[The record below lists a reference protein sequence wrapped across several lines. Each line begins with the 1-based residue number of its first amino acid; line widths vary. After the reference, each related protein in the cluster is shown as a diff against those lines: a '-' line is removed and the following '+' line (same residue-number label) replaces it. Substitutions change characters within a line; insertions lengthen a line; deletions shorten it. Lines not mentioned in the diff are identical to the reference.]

1 MFLGK
6 YKESGAC
13 VSNATN
19 VCTQCGPPVKYRGI
33 VYTIIRLLIIVFLV
47 IPIGIGIF
55 LSVHD
60 LITGNAI
67 STQVPAKP
75 MQDSTLHHQ

>member
-19 VCTQCGPPVKYRGI
+19 VCHQCGPPMKYRGI
-33 VYTIIRLLIIVFLV
+33 VSTIVWLLIIVFLI
-47 IPIGIGIF
+47 IPIGMSVF
-55 LSVHD
+55 LSVHN
-60 LITGNAI
+60 LVTGNAI

-75 MQDSTLHHQ
+75 MQHSTLDHQ